1 MCRKVS
7 TTCAQTY
14 VSSDSHAHSALGW
27 SGKLPSECVLRGHE
41 EREGNDTP
49 GRRDS
54 ISTLR
59 HKERARLC
67 GFRGEEGS
75 LDRNEPRSLALSS
88 GPWTAIKGCK
98 GTLHRGAR
106 QKSIAGIQVYGDKT
120 LNKNSSRGHREAG
133 LFYSLL

>member
-1 MCRKVS
+1 MSRKVS

-14 VSSDSHAHSALGW
+14 VLSDSHAHSALGW

-59 HKERARLC
+59 HKERVRLC
-67 GFRGEEGS
+67 GFRGEEGKVWIEMNQGVWFYLLGPGQPS
-75 LDRNEPRSLALSS
+75 KDVRGRYTGVPVRSRSQES
-88 GPWTAIKGCK
+88 GCVVTK
-98 GTLHRGAR
+98 L
-106 QKSIAGIQVYGDKT
+106 
-120 LNKNSSRGHREAG
+120 
-133 LFYSLL
+133 